1 MPKSNRSNTTVQL
14 RLALPKW
21 ATRPQA
27 ILGTVPKA
35 VAAQAPRWLTARSN
49 LMLERKAVQ
58 ASSIKHLGEASL
70 RRRIR
75 PRRPFPQVSR
85 MCALPLNSLPAI
97 RVDARRAMRS
107 KTLGTAWGS
116 LTSLVGVVVPQ
127 ETDDQFRLSAPAA
140 AVPGTNVRPG
150 RRKGWPAA
158 PPTRTLAVLTLA
170 TWRQHHD
177 GAKSG
182 HRSRRI
188 DLHRRRC

>member
-85 MCALPLNSLPAI
+85 MCAPPLNSLPAI
-97 RVDARRAMRS
+97 RVDARRAMCS
-107 KTLGTAWGS
+107 LTPDTAWGS
-116 LTSLVGVVVPQ
+116 PTSLAGVVVPL
-127 ETDDQFRLSAPAA
+127 ETDDQLHRSVPAA
-140 AVPGTNVRPG
+140 AVSGTLVLLEW
-150 RRKGWPAA
+150 RRG
-158 PPTRTLAVLTLA
+158 
-170 TWRQHHD
+170 
-177 GAKSG
+177 
-182 HRSRRI
+182 
-188 DLHRRRC
+188 